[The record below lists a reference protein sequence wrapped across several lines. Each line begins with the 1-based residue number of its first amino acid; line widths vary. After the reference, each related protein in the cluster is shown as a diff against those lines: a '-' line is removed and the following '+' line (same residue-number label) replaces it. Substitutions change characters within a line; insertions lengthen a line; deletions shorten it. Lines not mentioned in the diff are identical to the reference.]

1 MVGRIS
7 FVSMNTMIIVGNVR
21 VVQIFL
27 FFVGM
32 LMRKLQNFSCFLQ
45 ACWLTQNWENLNED
59 GLSLFKT
66 VEQTLSGSWLSASPH
81 G

>member
-1 MVGRIS
+1 MVGRLS
-7 FVSMNTMIIVGNVR
+7 FAGMNTIIIAGNDR
-21 VVQIFL
+21 VVQIF
-27 FFVGM
+27 FFFAGM

-45 ACWLTQNWENLNED
+45 ACWLTQNWENLNKD

-66 VEQTLSGSWLSASPH
+66 VEQTLSGSWPSASPH